1 MFQKKVP
8 GYRNGGGIAYLARG
22 GTSNIPV
29 SGERT
34 RILPRGKKIP
44 GTAVKIVK
52 GQGPRTINPGPQS
65 RMDRIKK
72 FGRKNLK
79 GLGSIYKNIK
89 GPAFVAGP
97 LAYGLSSVTTNP
109 ELNFFNPNPID
120 PGQNIITPTG
130 APLLGRGNDDD
141 LIKKYVQGKEGYN
154 PSIVAG
160 KLRRGIATI
169 GDYLMPDAIGGRNQS
184 IFTDSIDNRLR
195 GKTNILTGKANNP
208 NAIES
213 LTSGNALTSR
223 EAFDLDIDKVQ
234 YQLGEGLTGNLG
246 KIFAK
251 TKAGEINTGKK
262 ISQWLES
269 NRDKLFDMSTTDE
282 ESARSFINLLTS
294 PDGLKDLIQKE
305 DPEAFNE
312 IFVGEKI
319 AETTPI
325 PEDLDFNEILKDAQ
339 QGLGKAIEEERRKE
353 ALMQR
358 ARDNKSTM
366 DTYIREERIQG
377 KPMDPK
383 VEEKALM
390 AAMYGGGPNATAFD
404 YFKNADVTRIAEE
417 EKADKLRLEQK
428 KALGSGYE
436 APKSEEVIEGTGINI
451 AFFQPSNPTLRG
463 AQELITDNAY
473 KDASQQIT
481 TKLEV
486 YARADDQ
493 IDQLA
498 AILANGNP
506 TDIGTRLTQ
515 AFSRVSS
522 ALGADFAEQTDSDKY
537 ASIQALIQ
545 AAFTSEFLNE
555 SGRTISDRDRV
566 LVTDI
571 FAQAKDLAA
580 TGTNIETL
588 KNKLE
593 EVREVITGGSR
604 KYNSA
609 FNRINLAN
617 PKMASQFAQSNL
629 TSEEGA
635 ELEDLDAYFK
645 EIIEQQEAAKNG

>member
-1 MFQKKVP
+1 MYNSPLNRSMFQKKVP

-44 GTAVKIVK
+44 GTELKIVK

-65 RMDRIKK
+65 RLDRIKSL
-72 FGRKNLK
+72 GRTGSK
-79 GLGSIYKNIK
+79 GIADLLRRS
-89 GPAFVAGP
+89 GPLLRSTAGP
-97 LAYGLSSVTTNP
+97 LALAGTVASQTTNP
-109 ELNFFNPNPID
+109 ELD
-120 PGQNIITPTG
+120 PFRKATDIRKPFGTLG
-130 APLLGRGNDDD
+130 LLGRGNEDET
-141 LIKKYVQGKEGYN
+141 IERYVAGSKEEYN

-160 KLRRGIATI
+160 NLRRGLA
-169 GDYLMPDAIGGRNQS
+169 S
-184 IFTDSIDNRLR
+184 IPLLPESAKGL
-195 GKTNILTGKANNP
+195 LTGMGSNP
-208 NAIES
+208 NALRGGLNS
-213 LTSGNALTSR
+213 QQ
-223 EAFDLDIDKVQ
+223 AFDETIDSIKS
-234 YQLGEGLTGNLG
+234 QLGRGVLG
-246 KIFAK
+246 TLGSIFSK
-251 TKAGEINTGKK
+251 TKAGELTTTKK
-262 ISQWLES
+262 ISNWLDS
-269 NRDKLFDMSTTDE
+269 NSQKLFEMSTTDE
-282 ESARSFINLLTS
+282 ESARSFINSLTS
-294 PDGLKDLIQKE
+294 PDGLKNLIQKE

-325 PEDLDFNEILKDAQ
+325 PKDSDFDKMTKDAQ
-339 QGLGKAIEEERRKE
+339 QGMGKAIEEERRKE

-417 EKADKLRLEQK
+417 EKADLLRLEQK

-451 AFFQPSNPTLRG
+451 SFFQPSNPTLRG

-473 KDASQQIT
+473 RDASQQIT

-522 ALGADFAEQTDSDKY
+522 ALGKDFAEQTDSDKY
-537 ASIQALIQ
+537 ASIQKLIQ

-555 SGRTISDRDRV
+555 SGRTISDRDRD
-566 LVTDI
+566 LVTTI
-571 FAQAKDLAA
+571 FAQANELAA

-617 PKMASQFAQSNL
+617 PKMAGQFAQSNL
-629 TSEEGA
+629 TSEEQD
-635 ELEDLDAYFK
+635 ELSELD
-645 EIIEQQEAAKNG
+645 IEVQELIRQQEAAKNG

>member
-1 MFQKKVP
+1 MFQKKAP
-8 GYRNGGGIAYLARG
+8 GYRNGGGIAYLAGG
-22 GTSNIPV
+22 GTSNTPV

-34 RILPRGKKIP
+34 RILPRNQRRP

-52 GQGPRTINPGPQS
+52 GEGPRTINPGPQS
-65 RMDRIKK
+65 RLNKIKN

-89 GPAFVAGP
+89 GPAAVAAP
-97 LAYGLSSVTTNP
+97 LVYGLSAVTTNP

-120 PGQNIITPTG
+120 PGRSIIAPTG

-184 IFTDSIDNRLR
+184 IFTDSIDNKLR
-195 GKTNILTGKANNP
+195 GKTNILTGEANNP
-208 NAIES
+208 NAIDS

-269 NRDKLFDMSTTDE
+269 NRDKLFEMSTTDE
-282 ESARSFINLLTS
+282 ESARNFINSLTS
-294 PDGLKDLIQKE
+294 PDGLKNLIQKE

-325 PEDLDFNEILKDAQ
+325 PEDFDFDKMTKDAQ
-339 QGLGKAIEEERRKE
+339 QGMGKVIEEERRKE

-473 KDASQQIT
+473 RDASQQIT
-481 TKLEV
+481 TKLDV

-493 IDQLA
+493 INQLA
-498 AILANGNP
+498 AILEDGNP
-506 TDIGTRLTQ
+506 TSIGAKLKQ
-515 AFSRVSS
+515 GFSRAAS
-522 ALGADFAEQTDSDKY
+522 ALGTDFDQQTDSAKY
-537 ASIQALIQ
+537 ASIQKLIQ

-555 SGRTISDRDRV
+555 SGRTISDRDRD
-566 LVTDI
+566 LVRNI
-571 FAQAKDLAA
+571 FADIDDLSA

-593 EVREVITGGSR
+593 AVREVITSGS
-604 KYNSA
+604 KAYNSA

-617 PKMASQFAQSNL
+617 PKMAGQFAQSNL
-629 TSEEGA
+629 TSEEQD
-635 ELEDLDAYFK
+635 ELSELD
-645 EIIEQQEAAKNG
+645 IEVQELIRQQEATKNG